1 MPRAVLLALISLALL
16 VAGCGGS
23 SASGGDDP
31 ASAVPAGAAFY
42 LEGTVRPEGDL
53 RDDALAA
60 AGKVLRT
67 DDPQA
72 KIDELVAKAFAESE
86 DPKVDYKKDIAPWLG
101 EKVALWGA
109 VPANAEED
117 FRGALVA
124 TVEDEDEAQS
134 ALDRSIEGS
143 DETFRKRTYKD
154 VDYQA
159 STDSAVGLV
168 EGFAVFGTEPEFKK
182 TVDAVK
188 GDGLESDKRFQK
200 ALDGLEDDRL
210 GTFYVDAKSLYDAAI
225 RQDPEAAQQLEQ
237 AKRSVRLREDRS
249 RRRRVLGRRRPARR
263 RRDRADTRRRL
274 PRRARRAGQRRVH
287 AAARGAARGLVGGLR
302 DARLRGDPESAL

>member
-1 MPRAVLLALISLALL
+1 MVLYGPKIPANMRCCVVGRIRPRPTSETQDPLHRSDLQGFLRSGGYQPYASAMPRAVLLALISLALL

-42 LEGTVRPEGDL
+42 LEASVRPEGDL

-67 DDPQA
+67 QDPQA

-109 VPANAEED
+109 ADASAGED
-117 FRGALVA
+117 FRGAVVA

-134 ALDRSIEGS
+134 ALDRAIE
-143 DETFRKRTYKD
+143 
-154 VDYQA
+154 
-159 STDSAVGLV
+159 
-168 EGFAVFGTEPEFKK
+168 
-182 TVDAVK
+182 
-188 GDGLESDKRFQK
+188 
-200 ALDGLEDDRL
+200 
-210 GTFYVDAKSLYDAAI
+210 
-225 RQDPEAAQQLEQ
+225 
-237 AKRSVRLREDRS
+237 
-249 RRRRVLGRRRPARR
+249 
-263 RRDRADTRRRL
+263 
-274 PRRARRAGQRRVH
+274 
-287 AAARGAARGLVGGLR
+287 
-302 DARLRGDPESAL
+302 